1 MKAQVISDIDSL
13 TGLLTR
19 RRFDDELKRTLEK
32 AKNGEGTL
40 SLAFLDIDHFK
51 LINDTYGHSTGDAVI
66 QNVVAHVRQALG
78 AATLLGRY
86 GGEEFAVLLPG
97 VEREQALL
105 ALERARLEVEKP
117 QPFLSGKKKVELTV
131 TVSGGISA
139 FPLDGR
145 TESEMIRKADQALYR
160 AKATGRNKICLAQ
173 EERMM
178 TKTTHY
184 PQTQLERLAQLA
196 QKEGLGEAV
205 LLREALDD
213 LLLKYGVSEV
223 ES

>member
-1 MKAQVISDIDSL
+1 
-13 TGLLTR
+13 
-19 RRFDDELKRTLEK
+19 
-32 AKNGEGTL
+32 
-40 SLAFLDIDHFK
+40 
-51 LINDTYGHSTGDAVI
+51 
-66 QNVVAHVRQALG
+66 
-78 AATLLGRY
+78 
-86 GGEEFAVLLPG
+86 
-97 VEREQALL
+97 
-105 ALERARLEVEKP
+105 VEKP
-117 QPFLSGKKKVELTV
+117 QHVLSGKKKIELTV
-131 TVSGGISA
+131 TISGGIAA

-145 TESEMIRKADQALYR
+145 TDNEMVRKADQALYR

-173 EERMM
+173 EERMV

-213 LLLKYGVSEV
+213 LLLKYGVSAV